1 MVQYVLEYQQDDDDR
16 IYWEYPLPT
25 LELKLRIYASDIRKQ
40 PSGIHAIISVELKRQ
55 KLAWGVINVERDEDR
70 VRLGNS
76 AFGKVD
82 RYIKDAKILSAAEI
96 KHLLDNFCFGLW
108 GVKLGEFAPV
118 LMTGSTQSQSAS
130 FVLPPYIVDG
140 GGTILFAHP
149 KKGKSFMAL
158 LMAVCIDAG
167 ITRFWPVKQQKVMW
181 INLERSALSTQDRLG
196 NMNAIL
202 GLPRERPLLTI
213 NARGRSLSDVIHAAK
228 RGAREHEVD
237 GTFLDSISRAGM
249 GDLNENNPV
258 NKIIDSMNGLS
269 RWWLGIGHAPRG
281 SDEHVYGG
289 IHFDAG
295 ADVLVRLSSE
305 QANERLR
312 GVGLQVM
319 DANETGDRRLE
330 TFALE
335 FDALGLV
342 QVRRGKAGEFQEVES
357 SKSETRA
364 AKLMAYVLKNGPCS
378 ATDVEE
384 NTGMDRAW
392 VSSMFA
398 SELHYVYLGKQG
410 RSKLYAAR
418 EIRR

>member
-1 MVQYVLEYQQDDDDR
+1 MATQDLEYQHADDA
-16 IYWEYPLPT
+16 IYWEYPIPG
-25 LELKLRIYASDIRKQ
+25 LELVLRIYAREIRKQ
-40 PSGIHAIISVELKRQ
+40 PSGIHAIVSIELKRL
-55 KLAWGVINVERDEDR
+55 KLAWGLLNVERDEDR
-70 VRLGNS
+70 VRLSNA

-82 RYIKDAKILSAAEI
+82 PYLKEGKHLTAALIKG
-96 KHLLDNFCFGLW
+96 LLDNFCFGLW
-108 GVKLGEFAPV
+108 GAQLGLFAPV
-118 LMTGSTQSQSAS
+118 LLPGSEQAQPAR
-130 FVLPPYIVDG
+130 FILPPYIVDG

-149 KKGKSFMAL
+149 KRGKSFMAL

-167 ITRFWPVKQQKVMW
+167 ITTFWPVQQQRVLW

-202 GLPRERPLLTI
+202 GLPRARPLLTL
-213 NARGRSLSDVIHAAK
+213 NARGRSLNDVVHAA
-228 RGAREHEVD
+228 RQGVREHGVD

-258 NKIIDSMNGLS
+258 NKIIDAMNGLS

-295 ADVLVRLSSE
+295 ADVLVRLASE

-319 DANETGDRRLE
+319 DANETGDRRQE

-335 FDALGLV
+335 FDTLGLA
-342 QVRRGKAGEFQEVES
+342 QVRRAKHGEFQDVES
-357 SKSETRA
+357 SQAEGRA
-364 AKLMAYVLKNGPCS
+364 AKLRAWVLKNGPCS
-378 ATDVEE
+378 ASDVEE
-384 NTGMDRAW
+384 NTGMNRGW
-392 VSSMFA
+392 VSSMFN
-398 SELHYVYLGKQG
+398 SELHYARVGKRG
-410 RSKLYAAR
+410 RSTLYAVR
-418 EIRR
+418 ETQRQ